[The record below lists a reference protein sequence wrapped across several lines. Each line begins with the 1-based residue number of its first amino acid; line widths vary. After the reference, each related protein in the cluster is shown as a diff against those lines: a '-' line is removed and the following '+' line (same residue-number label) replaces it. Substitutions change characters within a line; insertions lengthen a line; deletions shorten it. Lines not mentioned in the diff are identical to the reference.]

1 MSKTVKDLEKAPIYL
16 GKERP
21 DPPVSRAMSHLTVTE
36 GAPLEEMARI
46 HGQDMV
52 DALAVG
58 YIYSEMYGS
67 KYVRG
72 RIDQLLRLSVAENG
86 QGRRDIIDVVD
97 AGGTLP
103 DSYYNGQGKKQ
114 TFHAINDEGE

>member
-16 GKERP
+16 GKEKP

-36 GAPLEEMARI
+36 GTALEEMARL

-58 YIYSEMYGS
+58 YIYSDMYGS

-72 RIDQLLRLSVAENG
+72 RIDQLLRLSIAKDG

-103 DSYYNGQGKKQ
+103 DGYYTGQGKKQ
-114 TFHAINDEGE
+114 TFHAIDNEGE